1 MCILLISHFDLSNYD
16 PHPPSH
22 VCWPIVLPCDTI
34 HVLGVR
40 AVAVGRCPYNSAQH
54 IQNIPFQIYSLL
66 SAILLFIH
74 INQLAF

>member
-1 MCILLISHFDLSNYD
+1 M
-16 PHPPSH
+16 
-22 VCWPIVLPCDTI
+22 VLPCDTI
-34 HVLGVR
+34 HVLGVC

-54 IQNIPFQIYSLL
+54 IQNIPFQVYSLL